1 MACLVARQGRGLQR
15 YTSTGGRVVVGCI
28 PYKFKFQCDKPIDQ
42 AVEVLVIS
50 SQKGH
55 GMMFPKGGWES
66 DESIH
71 EAVCREA
78 LEEAGVQGHVESKL
92 GNWNYTSRRCGL
104 TYEGMMFPLNVTEE
118 LGQWPEMHARKRRWV
133 SRIYDVALSNSFVP
147 REMKEPTTDFL
158 LILGETGDGGRSKSR
173 VPACL
178 DDRSAGQF
186 GCAPQGASMFG

>member
-133 SRIYDVALSNSFVP
+133 TAAEARAGCQHVWMIEALDSLVARL
-147 REMKEPTTDFL
+147 K
-158 LILGETGDGGRSKSR
+158 

-178 DDRSAGQF
+178 DDRRAG
-186 GCAPQGASMFG
+186 